1 MSMRYEIRVIGDE
14 NYTSL
19 GALLHACDDAAD
31 AKEMA
36 NDLASR
42 EFYGVAVFDTVAGTI
57 DWGDEVTPAATVSID
72 A

>member
-19 GALLHACDDAAD
+19 GALLHTTESAAA
-31 AKEMA
+31 AKA
-36 NDLASR
+36 IALSLAGG
-42 EFYGVAVFDTVAGTI
+42 EFYGVAVLDTVAGTV
-57 DWGDEVTPAATVSID
+57 DWGNEVTPAATVSID